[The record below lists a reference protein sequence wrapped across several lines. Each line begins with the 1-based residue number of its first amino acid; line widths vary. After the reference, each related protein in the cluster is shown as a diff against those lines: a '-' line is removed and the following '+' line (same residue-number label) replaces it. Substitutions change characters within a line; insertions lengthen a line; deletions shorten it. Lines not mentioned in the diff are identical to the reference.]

1 MSDTNVS
8 NVVPFRKQGAR
19 SQSDHSERP
28 SRASHGTAIANEA
41 MPQDVAQK
49 RSIVVATLL
58 FLMTLVRAIL
68 YGVML
73 WLRGPIKVV
82 LWLAAATMWVGVPMM
97 YFGMNDHPEQA
108 MLVTFGIVIGVGA
121 TALRIGY
128 DPLMAALNP
137 R

>member
-1 MSDTNVS
+1 M
-8 NVVPFRKQGAR
+8 
-19 SQSDHSERP
+19 
-28 SRASHGTAIANEA
+28 
-41 MPQDVAQK
+41 
-49 RSIVVATLL
+49 
-58 FLMTLVRAIL
+58 RAIL

-97 YFGMNDHPEQA
+97 YFGMNDHPEQT
-108 MLVTFGIVIGVGA
+108 MLVTFGIAIGVGA
-121 TALRIGY
+121 TALRMGY

>member
-8 NVVPFRKQGAR
+8 NIVPFRKQGAR
-19 SQSDHSERP
+19 NRSHHRERP
-28 SRASHGTAIANEA
+28 SGATHGTDTASEA
-41 MPQDVAQK
+41 MPQVGEQG
-49 RSIVVATLL
+49 RSIVIALLL

-68 YGVML
+68 HGVML

-97 YFGMNDHPEQA
+97 YFGMNDHPEQT
-108 MLVTFGIVIGVGA
+108 MLVTFGIAIGVGA
-121 TALRIGY
+121 TALRMGY